1 MALDDNDVGDQ
12 DADDNGDK
20 EDVRSTCILRW

>member
-1 MALDDNDVGDQ
+1 MALDDKDVGDQ

-20 EDVRSTCILRW
+20 EGMRSTCIIRG